1 MYKIKR
7 KIIFNYLLSPISIS
21 LIRVSRSSLTYLD
34 PWTSESLDSWKNVVY
49 NSQKI
54 VIISKK
60 KCRSLGHGP
69 IRNLLNA
76 MDNLILLCILAK
88 KLKNKKT
95 KRDKKQKDFDETT
108 IFSIFLIDFDFDK
121 IFSFFLYIFFF
132 IYEKSKFNLDSKLTT
147 RCFIVR

>member
-7 KIIFNYLLSPISIS
+7 KIIFNYLLSLISIS

-34 PWTSESLDSWKNVVY
+34 PWTSESLDSWKNVAY

-76 MDNLILLCILAK
+76 MDNLILVSWQRNSKIK
-88 KLKNKKT
+88 RQKET
-95 KRDKKQKDFDETT
+95 KRRK
-108 IFSIFLIDFDFDK
+108 ISMRLRFSLFSQILISIK
-121 IFSFFLYIFFF
+121 SLVSSCTFFF